1 MFERPDEAVVR
12 ERMVGTLHLVSVS
25 KTPRTLSV
33 WLRVAMFAVL
43 VLAGSCNAFAQER
56 EPVITLRRTAC
67 LGWCPVYSLEIFDDG
82 FIRYVGTE
90 FVQYRGERRAI
101 IRRDA
106 VENLV
111 ALFLRADYFG
121 LKDNYETY
129 RAPDGTVWHV
139 TDLPTAY
146 TSLRIGTRKKSVRDY
161 AFAPKRL
168 TELEDE
174 IDKVVNTK
182 RWIGSAL
189 LNVPAPN
196 L

>member
-1 MFERPDEAVVR
+1 M
-12 ERMVGTLHLVSVS
+12 
-25 KTPRTLSV
+25 
-33 WLRVAMFAVL
+33 
-43 VLAGSCNAFAQER
+43 AFAQER

-67 LGWCPVYSLEIFDDG
+67 LGYCPVYSLEIFEDG
-82 FIRYVGTE
+82 FIRYFGTE
-90 FVQYRGERRAI
+90 FVEYKGERRAV

-111 ALFLRADYFG
+111 ALFLHADYFA

-129 RAPDGTVWHV
+129 RAPDGTLWHV

-146 TSLRIGTRKKSVRDY
+146 TSLRIGRRKKSVRDY

-168 TELEDE
+168 TDLEDE
-174 IDKVVNTK
+174 IDKVVNTQ
-182 RWIGSAL
+182 RWIGSPL
-189 LNVPAPN
+189 LNIPAPK